1 MKCENSKYGML
12 RIWNVCVDREA
23 SHNEAVSAVG
33 FRGLEKGKKEGFQ

>member
-1 MKCENSKYGML
+1 VLENGIVKCENSKYGM
-12 RIWNVCVDREA
+12 CVDREA